1 MGWLSDRLN
10 SSIGKKFIMAIT
22 GLLLI
27 LFLVIHLLNN
37 LLLFIGPEIFNENV
51 ARLEAIKPLI
61 RIIELVLAL
70 IFIFHIYNAIR
81 LYFENKKAKPQK
93 YAVNASSENS
103 TFYSRFMTVSGMF
116 ILVFL
121 IFHLSTFWK
130 SFNFDAHS
138 MVGDHPFYAIIQDAF
153 ANPVISI
160 FYLIAMIVL
169 GFHLN
174 HAFQSSF
181 QTLGWYHKKYTPLVK
196 KIGTFIA
203 IIFTVGFGS
212 IPIFFYLASLGGN

>member
-27 LFLVIHLLNN
+27 LFLVIHLVNN
-37 LLLFIGPEIFNENV
+37 LLLFVGPEIFNENV

-70 IFIFHIYNAIR
+70 IFIFHIYNALR
-81 LYFENKKAKPQK
+81 LYFENKKANPQK

-103 TFYSRFMTVSGMF
+103 TFYSRFMTVSGLI
-116 ILVFL
+116 ILAFL
-121 IFHLSTFWK
+121 LLHLSTFWK
-130 SFNFDAHS
+130 SFNFDSHS
-138 MVGDHPFYAIIQDAF
+138 MAGEHPFYAIVQNAF
-153 ANPVISI
+153 VNPIIAI

-196 KIGTFIA
+196 KFGTIIA
-203 IIFTVGFGS
+203 IVFTVGFGS